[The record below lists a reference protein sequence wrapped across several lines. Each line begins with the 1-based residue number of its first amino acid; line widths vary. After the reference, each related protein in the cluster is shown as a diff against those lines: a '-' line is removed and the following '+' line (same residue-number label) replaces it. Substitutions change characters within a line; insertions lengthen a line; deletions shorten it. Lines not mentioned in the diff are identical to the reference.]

1 MSDTDTGR
9 AKTRRPSRRPGRA
22 AAAPTDAAPRE
33 EGGRARPNGQRPNG
47 PRRRPERAEGGEGGE
62 RSGAPRGRR
71 RGGKGKPNAGG
82 QNAPRERRPVMPDV
96 EPSDPS
102 AFAPLG
108 INDEFLRRIGQL
120 GYTTPTPIQSQAIP
134 VAFQG
139 RDLVGLAQTGTG
151 KTAAFGLPLAQ
162 RLMEARRDGAPAPRA
177 RAVSAL
183 ILAPTR
189 ELATQI
195 ADSLRLFTMDMPFR
209 VVTVVGG
216 QSINRQADMLA
227 RGADILVATPG
238 RLLDLIERR
247 AVHLNDTTELV
258 LDEAD
263 QMLDLGFIHDLKRI
277 ASLVAE
283 PRRTWLF
290 SATMPREVAELAK
303 RFVHDPVRVEVSPP
317 GKAADKVRQQV
328 HFVSMKDKPDL
339 LTSML
344 QDALFADKDARAL
357 VFCRTKHGAERLMK
371 RLRGEGLEAA
381 SIHGNKSQNQRDRAL
396 DEFRAGRTNVLV
408 ATDVAAR
415 GIDIPAVTHVYNY
428 ELPQVAEA
436 YVHRIGRTA
445 RAGREGLAVA
455 LCDAEEYGLLLA
467 IERLTGVPLETI
479 GGTRPERA
487 VKAPKKGRGPG
498 GRGAPRSGGRPRPAE
513 GERKGGQ
520 RPRRA
525 QGRNARQGKRPAA

>member
-1 MSDTDTGR
+1 M
-9 AKTRRPSRRPGRA
+9 
-22 AAAPTDAAPRE
+22 
-33 EGGRARPNGQRPNG
+33 
-47 PRRRPERAEGGEGGE
+47 
-62 RSGAPRGRR
+62 GRR
-71 RGGKGKPNAGG
+71 RGGKRKPNQGG
-82 QNAPRERRPVMPDV
+82 QNAPRERRLVLPDV
-96 EPSDPS
+96 EPADAS
-102 AFAPLG
+102 AFGPLG
-108 INDEFLRRIGQL
+108 INEEFRERIGRL
-120 GYTTPTPIQSQAIP
+120 GYSEPTPIQKEAIP

-162 RLMEARRDGAPAPRA
+162 RLMEARRNGAPAPRA

-189 ELATQI
+189 ELTTQI
-195 ADSLRLFTMDMPFR
+195 ADALRLFTLDMPFR

-216 QSINRQADMLA
+216 QSINRQSEALA
-227 RGADILVATPG
+227 RGTDILVATPG
-238 RLLDLIERR
+238 RLLDLIDRK

-277 ASLVAE
+277 AALVAE

-303 RFVHDPVRVEVSPP
+303 RFVSDPVRVEVSPP
-317 GKAADKVRQQV
+317 GKAADKVEQRV
-328 HFVSMKDKPDL
+328 HFVSMREKPDL
-339 LTSML
+339 LLRLL
-344 QDALFADKDARAL
+344 QDALFTDKDARAL
-357 VFCRTKHGAERLMK
+357 VFARTKHGAERLMK
-371 RLRGEGLEAA
+371 RLRAEGLLAA

-415 GIDIPAVTHVYNY
+415 GIDIPAVTHVYNF

-455 LCDAEEYGLLLA
+455 LCDPEEFGLLLA
-467 IERLTGVPLETI
+467 IERLTGVRVETAS
-479 GGTRPERA
+479 GERPERA
-487 VKAPKKGRGPG
+487 TKPAKKGRGGNRPG
-498 GRGAPRSGGRPRPAE
+498 GRGGAPRGDRRDDNSRRDDSGRRDGAVARSKRGGPSKARGDQTPDGARPNRPRRPQRRSGGGR
-513 GERKGGQ
+513 GG
-520 RPRRA
+520 RSVA
-525 QGRNARQGKRPAA
+525 